1 MLTFDALTKSFNGK
15 VAVESVSLTI
25 DGPGMIGIIGRSGA
39 GKSTLLRMI
48 NRLTDPTSG
57 RIVFEGTEV
66 TALKGAERLRW
77 HADCAMI
84 FQQFNLVPRMD
95 VVSNVLHGT
104 LNRRSTLAS
113 LFNLWPDEDIAKAIA
128 ILDRLGIAEQAAKR
142 AEALSGGQQQR
153 VAIARALMQDPRIIL
168 ADEPIASLDPM
179 NAQIVM
185 EALRRIHEE
194 DGRTVIANLHTLD
207 TARRFC
213 DRVIGM
219 RDGRV
224 VFDGTPGQLSTAA
237 AREIYGA
244 GDDFSEATTSTQIE
258 AGSTDDPNAAEA
270 RRLAALAEL

>member
-1 MLTFDALTKSFNGK
+1 MLQIDNLTKTFGSAT
-15 VAVESVSLTI
+15 AVDRVSI
-25 DGPGMIGIIGRSGA
+25 HVDGPCMIGIIGASGA

-48 NRLTDPTSG
+48 NLLERPTSG
-57 RIVFEGTEV
+57 EIRFGGRAVS
-66 TALKGAERLRW
+66 ALRGAEARAW
-77 HADCAMI
+77 QADCAMI

-104 LNRRSTLAS
+104 LNRAGTVRALLS
-113 LFNLWPDEDIAKAIA
+113 LWPPADIRRAIA
-128 ILDRLGIAEQAAKR
+128 ILARLGIEGQATKR

-185 EALRRIHEE
+185 DALRAIHEE
-194 DGRTVIANLHTLD
+194 DGRTVICNLHTLD
-207 TARRFC
+207 TARRYC

-219 RDGRV
+219 RLGRV
-224 VFDGTPGQLSTAA
+224 VFDGAPDALTTDR

-244 GDDFSEATTSTQIE
+244 DAGFSEATTSTEIE
-258 AGSTDDPNAAEA
+258 AAARAA
-270 RRLAALAEL
+270 RPERKALAAV